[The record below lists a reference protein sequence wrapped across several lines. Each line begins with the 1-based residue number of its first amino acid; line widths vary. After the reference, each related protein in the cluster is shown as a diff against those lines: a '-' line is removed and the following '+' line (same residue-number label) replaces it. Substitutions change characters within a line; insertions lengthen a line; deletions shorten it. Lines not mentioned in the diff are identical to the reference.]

1 MAFDKFVFSEAE
13 KDLEIIQQ
21 LEGNQLKKVRSIDG
35 SI

>member
-1 MAFDKFVFSEAE
+1 MTFDKFVFSEAE

-21 LEGNQLKKVRSIDG
+21 LEGNQLKKVKSIDG